1 MGMVRR
7 MSMHVASELKR
18 FNYLLGELQAAY
30 HDASVKLGISDSVSN
45 ILYTICDAGGKC
57 PIHAICRQTG
67 LSKQT
72 VNSALRKLEND
83 GVVYLE
89 AADKKTKNVCL
100 TDAGKQF
107 ADRTAMRIIEMEN
120 EILQSWDRQDVK
132 NYLSLTEKFL
142 RDLQEK
148 VERF

>member
-1 MGMVRR
+1 MGMVTR

-18 FNYLLGELQAAY
+18 FNYLLGELQAVY

-45 ILYTICDAGGKC
+45 ILYAICDAGGKC
-57 PIHAICRQTG
+57 PIHAICGQTG

-148 VERF
+148 VEQF

>member
-1 MGMVRR
+1 MGMVTR

-45 ILYTICDAGGKC
+45 ILYAICDAGGKC
-57 PIHAICRQTG
+57 PIHAICGQTG

-142 RDLQEK
+142 LDLQEK
-148 VERF
+148 VEQF

>member
-1 MGMVRR
+1 MGMVTR

-57 PIHAICRQTG
+57 PIHAICGQTG

-148 VERF
+148 VEQF

>member
-1 MGMVRR
+1 MGMVTR

-45 ILYTICDAGGKC
+45 ILYAICDAGGKC
-57 PIHAICRQTG
+57 PIHAICGQTG

-148 VERF
+148 VEQF

>member
-1 MGMVRR
+1 M
-7 MSMHVASELKR
+7 
-18 FNYLLGELQAAY
+18 
-30 HDASVKLGISDSVSN
+30 
-45 ILYTICDAGGKC
+45 
-57 PIHAICRQTG
+57 
-67 LSKQT
+67 
-72 VNSALRKLEND
+72 
-83 GVVYLE
+83 
-89 AADKKTKNVCL
+89 CL

-148 VERF
+148 VEQF

>member
-1 MGMVRR
+1 MGMVTR

-45 ILYTICDAGGKC
+45 ILYAICDAGGKC
-57 PIHAICRQTG
+57 PIHAICGQTG

-120 EILQSWDRQDVK
+120 EILQSWGRQDVK

-148 VERF
+148 VEQF

>member
-1 MGMVRR
+1 M
-7 MSMHVASELKR
+7 
-18 FNYLLGELQAAY
+18 
-30 HDASVKLGISDSVSN
+30 
-45 ILYTICDAGGKC
+45 
-57 PIHAICRQTG
+57 
-67 LSKQT
+67 SKQT

>member
-1 MGMVRR
+1 MGMVTR

-30 HDASVKLGISDSVSN
+30 HDASVKLGVSDSVSN

-57 PIHAICRQTG
+57 PIHAICSQTG

-72 VNSALRKLEND
+72 VNSALRNLEND

-132 NYLSLTEKFL
+132 NYLSLTEKYL

-148 VERF
+148 VEQF

>member
-1 MGMVRR
+1 MGMVTR

-45 ILYTICDAGGKC
+45 ILYAICDAGGKC
-57 PIHAICRQTG
+57 PIHAICGQTG

-89 AADKKTKNVCL
+89 AADKKIKNVCL

-148 VERF
+148 VEQF

>member
-1 MGMVRR
+1 MGMVTR

-45 ILYTICDAGGKC
+45 IFYAICDAGGKC
-57 PIHAICRQTG
+57 PIHAICGQTG

-148 VERF
+148 VEQF